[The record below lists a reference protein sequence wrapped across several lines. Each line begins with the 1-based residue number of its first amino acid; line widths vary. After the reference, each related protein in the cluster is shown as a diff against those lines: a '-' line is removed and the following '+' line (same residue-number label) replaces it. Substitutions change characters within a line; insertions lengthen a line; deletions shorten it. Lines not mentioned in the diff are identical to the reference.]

1 VGVFVHGTINP
12 GNTSRLSLN
21 ARNPFPWISRTG
33 KLMSLL
39 VVGSVAFDA
48 IESPY
53 GKVDRIIGGAA
64 TYFAVAASFF
74 THVNLVGIVGDDF
87 SKKDES
93 IFQRRKIDTAGLE
106 RAPGKSFFWAGKYSQ
121 HLNERETLVTDLNVF
136 ANFNPKLPE
145 KFRTSKH
152 VFLANIA
159 PDLQRSV
166 LQQVKGSPKHVALDT
181 MNYWIERTPA
191 ELRETLKHVD
201 ILMIN
206 DSETRQLSNEHNL
219 LRAARHIFKMGPSTL
234 VIKRGEY
241 GALLVDKNGVFSV
254 PAFPLEEPH
263 DPTGAGDSFA
273 GGFMGYL
280 AGSGRSNDAT
290 LRRAM
295 VYGSVLGSFAV
306 EEFGPERLRKLKRS
320 EINTRARH
328 FLRLTQFKL

>member
-1 VGVFVHGTINP
+1 
-12 GNTSRLSLN
+12 
-21 ARNPFPWISRTG
+21 
-33 KLMSLL
+33 MSLL

-93 IFQRRKIDTAGLE
+93 IFERRKIDTSGLE

-136 ANFNPKLPE
+136 ANFDPKLPE
-145 KFRTSKH
+145 KFRNSNH

-159 PDLQRSV
+159 PALQRSV
-166 LQQVKGSPKHVALDT
+166 LKQVKGSPKHVALDT

-206 DSETRQLSNEHNL
+206 DSETRQLSSEHNL
-219 LRAARHIFKMGPSTL
+219 LLAARHIFKMGPSTL
-234 VIKRGEY
+234 VVKRGEY
-241 GALLVDKNGVFSV
+241 GAMMVDKNGVFSV

-280 AGSGRSNDAT
+280 AGANSGNDVT

-306 EEFGPERLRKLKRS
+306 EEFGPERLRRLKRS

-328 FLRLTQFKL
+328 FLKLTRFKL